1 MAYLSTGKYSGFLIG
16 GPSSPDESGQAMG
29 SLLGYNMSALGCNN
43 LLTYKRP
50 FPYTCIVYKEE
61 FFSIVR

>member
-1 MAYLSTGKYSGFLIG
+1 
-16 GPSSPDESGQAMG
+16 MG